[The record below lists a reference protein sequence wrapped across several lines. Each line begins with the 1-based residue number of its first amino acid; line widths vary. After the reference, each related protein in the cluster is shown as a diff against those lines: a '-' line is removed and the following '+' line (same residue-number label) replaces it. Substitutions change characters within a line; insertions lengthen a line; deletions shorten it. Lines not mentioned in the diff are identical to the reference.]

1 MNISCYSLFATAVF
15 HRPDADPVLC
25 LAVVFSLEVFE
36 AESADFG
43 NGGRYEAI
51 SRS

>member
-1 MNISCYSLFATAVF
+1 MNISRYSLFAAAVF
-15 HRPDADPVLC
+15 HRPDADPL
-25 LAVVFSLEVFE
+25 LNIAVVFSLEVFE

-51 SRS
+51 SRR